1 MPTIAD
7 AINRIEQT
15 LAGESRRS
23 DSEFNESDHPR
34 AEDGKFGSKSGGK
47 KAPASAPNPTS
58 KAPDNLSD
66 KEKKS
71 VIKNLPPNVGS
82 MFKNVFKNY
91 KKLTEENKQKVFEK
105 FTEISDIS
113 EKTGDELEN
122 AVFSIDEVKG
132 CGISGFVLN
141 NAIRQWKLDIQEK
154 AESEIEESYTQ
165 TRPSAASELAMR
177 HRLAESRRMHQLA
190 EESEAKEQ
198 K

>member
-7 AINRIEQT
+7 AIDRIEQT

-34 AEDGKFGSKSGGK
+34 AEDGKFGGKSGGK

-82 MFKNVFKNY
+82 MFNNVFKNY

-165 TRPSAASELAMR
+165 TRLSAASGLAMR
-177 HRLAESRRMHQLA
+177 HRLA
-190 EESEAKEQ
+190 
-198 K
+198 